1 MAIPGTQSKMVGSAE
16 KLRTAAMFFSVD
28 AKEEEVVVDKMEE
41 WMSLT
46 VLEVMVWAAFASF

>member
-1 MAIPGTQSKMVGSAE
+1 MVGSAE

-46 VLEVMVWAAFASF
+46 VLEVMVWAALASF

>member
-1 MAIPGTQSKMVGSAE
+1 
-16 KLRTAAMFFSVD
+16 MFFSVD

-46 VLEVMVWAAFASF
+46 VLEVMVWAALASF